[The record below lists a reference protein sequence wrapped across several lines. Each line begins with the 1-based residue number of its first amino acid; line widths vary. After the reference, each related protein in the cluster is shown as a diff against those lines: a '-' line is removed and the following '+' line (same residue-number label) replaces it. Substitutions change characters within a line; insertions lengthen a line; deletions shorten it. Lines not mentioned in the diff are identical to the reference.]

1 MPVPV
6 RVSVVI
12 PTYNSAHFLSEAIDS
27 VFAQDLP
34 LTNVVVDDG
43 STDGTEAVV
52 QRYPSCVYVRQERQG
67 AAAAR
72 NRGAGMGDAPYLAFL
87 DADDLFT
94 PGRLL
99 AQLAFLD
106 AHTDVD
112 MVFGH
117 AEEFHAPDL
126 SDLEKS
132 RLMKR
137 DGSHPFYSACTMV
150 VRRHAF
156 GTTGG
161 FEIGWKA
168 GEFVDWYLRAVDAG
182 LRPAMLPSVVLRR
195 RVHRGHID
203 KRTDASARD
212 YARIIGHALQRRRR
226 RAAGTVATS

>member
-6 RVSVVI
+6 LVSVVI
-12 PTYNSAHFLSEAIDS
+12 PTYDSAHFLADAIDS
-27 VFAQDLP
+27 VFAQDVSLA
-34 LTNVVVDDG
+34 LTVVDDG
-43 STDGTEAVV
+43 SMDGTATVV
-52 QRYPSCVYVRQERQG
+52 QRYPACQYVRQEQLG
-67 AAAAR
+67 PAAAR
-72 NRGAGMGDAPYLAFL
+72 NRGAGMSDAPYLAFL

-94 PGRLL
+94 PGRLA

-106 AHTDVD
+106 VHEEVD

-117 AEEFHAPDL
+117 AEEFHASDL

-132 RLMKR
+132 RLVKR
-137 DGSHPFYSACTMV
+137 EGSHPFYSACTMV
-150 VRRHAF
+150 VRRRAF
-156 GTTGG
+156 EAAGA
-161 FEIGWKA
+161 FDSGWKT

-212 YARIIGHALQRRRR
+212 YARIIRHALQRRR
-226 RAAGTVATS
+226 AAAAIATA

>member
-12 PTYNSAHFLSEAIDS
+12 PTYESAHFLAEAIGS
-27 VFAQDLP
+27 VFAQDVRLA
-34 LTNVVVDDG
+34 LIVVDDG
-43 STDGTEAVV
+43 STDGTETVV
-52 QRYPSCVYVRQERQG
+52 QQHPSCRYVRQERQG

-72 NRGAGMGDAPYLAFL
+72 NRGAGMSDAPYLAFL

-99 AQLAFLD
+99 TQLAFLD
-106 AHTDVD
+106 AHQDVD

-117 AEEFHAPDL
+117 AEEFHASDL
-126 SDLEKS
+126 SDVEKG
-132 RLMKR
+132 RLAKR
-137 DGSHPFYSACTMV
+137 DGSHPFYSACTML
-150 VRRHAF
+150 VRQHAF
-156 GTTGG
+156 AATGG
-161 FEIGWKA
+161 FETGWKA

-195 RVHRGHID
+195 RVHRGHLD

-212 YARIIGHALQRRRR
+212 FARIIGHALRRR
-226 RAAGTVATS
+226 RAAGAAVTPAP